1 MATLRA
7 LDHDDLP
14 AVVRLMQSHLLR
26 RELPGGD
33 ALGFLTATTLADPW
47 ADPEIPSIVAV
58 DDDAT
63 IVGFL
68 ACQPRRFLLGGRPV
82 RAACISHFVVTP
94 DARRIALAPQ
104 ILRRVLAG
112 PQEFTFSDSAN
123 EVVARLW
130 RAMGGHVDHV
140 RCCDWM
146 LVLQPL
152 HWAAKV
158 VRGRLRDG
166 RVRRE
171 VLPVAALPLQI
182 GGSRLV
188 RTAFP
193 RVLPGVTRREATPA
207 ELANALASLPSDAQL
222 RPDYDEA
229 FLTALW
235 HNIRRG
241 GWRIICDIVIR
252 DGGAIGAYV
261 YALDSR
267 TARVLAVFARPGE
280 SATVLAVL
288 VDDARKR
295 GAGVLTGRLEP
306 QMIEALAGR
315 LAVLGFARQ
324 PIVHSRHPAVREAL
338 LRGTAVISRL
348 DGEWWVT

>member
-14 AVVRLMQSHLLR
+14 AVARLMQSHLLR

-33 ALGFLTATTLADPW
+33 ALAFLTATTLADPW

-68 ACQPRRFLLGGRPV
+68 ACQPRRFLLGARPV
-82 RAACISHFVVTP
+82 RAACISHFVVSP
-94 DARRIALAPQ
+94 DARRIALAPR

-112 PQEFTFSDSAN
+112 PQELTFSDSAN
-123 EVVARLW
+123 GVVARLW
-130 RAMGGHVDHV
+130 RAMGGHVDHQ

-152 HWAAKV
+152 RWAAMLG
-158 VRGRLRDG
+158 RGRLRDG

-171 VLPVAALPLQI
+171 VLPVAALPLQL
-182 GGSRLV
+182 GGSHLV
-188 RTAFP
+188 RAAFP
-193 RVLPGVTRREATPA
+193 AVSPGVTRREATPA
-207 ELANALASLPSDAQL
+207 ELATALAALPTDAQL
-222 RPDYDEA
+222 RPDYDET

-235 HNIRRG
+235 HNMRRA
-241 GWRIICDIVIR
+241 GWRIVGDIVTR
-252 DGGAIGAYV
+252 DGGTIGAYV

-267 TARVLAVFARPGE
+267 TARVLAVFADPGE
-280 SATVLAVL
+280 SATVLADL
-288 VDDARKR
+288 VGDARSR

-306 QMIEALAGR
+306 QMIDALAGR
-315 LAVLGFARQ
+315 HAVLGFARH
-324 PIVHSRHPAVREAL
+324 PIVHSRDPAVREAL
-338 LRGTAVISRL
+338 LRGTAAISRL
-348 DGEWWVT
+348 DGEWWIP